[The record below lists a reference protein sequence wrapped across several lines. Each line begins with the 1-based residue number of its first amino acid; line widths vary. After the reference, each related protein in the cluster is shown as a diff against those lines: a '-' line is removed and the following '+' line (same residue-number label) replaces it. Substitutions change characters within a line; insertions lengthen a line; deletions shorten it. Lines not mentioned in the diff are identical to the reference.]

1 MKQKILFAIL
11 AFISQTG
18 LFAQNLTL
26 EICQEKAKANYP
38 LINQYNLIEK
48 TASFN
53 ISNAGKNYLPQL
65 TMTAKV
71 SYQSDVTQIPVALGQ
86 KLGIV
91 IPEINKDQYQAVLEA
106 TQLIWD
112 GGLTKTQEKLT
123 KIGAETEKQKLEVDM
138 FALNERVNQ
147 LYFGVLLLK
156 EQQKQTDL
164 LMIDLQTNFNK
175 LKALMDNGL
184 TYQADLDALKVEILN
199 AEQHK
204 ADLKNTIKTYYL
216 MLSALTGLNIS
227 EKNDI
232 IKPEIDL
239 SVLRDSSNYRPE
251 LKLFEKQS
259 QTIDMQKKLVVTGN
273 LPKIGAFFQG
283 GYGQP
288 GLNMFLSG
296 FSPFYIGG
304 IRFSWNISG
313 LYTQKNNLKKLDL
326 NKKSVEIQKE
336 TFLFNNHL
344 ITKQQQ
350 NNIEMLLSNIE
361 NDEKIIELRQN
372 IKKSTTAKLEN
383 GTANIN
389 DLIRDLNAENMAK
402 QQKALH
408 EIQLLNNI
416 YQLKNTVNN

>member
-1 MKQKILFAIL
+1 MKQKILIAIL
-11 AFISQTG
+11 AFISQVG
-18 LFAQNLTL
+18 LFAQNLTI

-38 LINQYNLIEK
+38 MINQYQLIEK
-48 TASFN
+48 TADFN

-65 TMTAKV
+65 TLSAKA

-86 KLGIV
+86 KLGIA
-91 IPEINKDQYQAVLEA
+91 IPVMNKDQYQAVLEA

-112 GGLTKTQEKLT
+112 GGITKTQKNLT
-123 KIGAETEKQKLEVDM
+123 KIAAETEKQKLDVDIY
-138 FALNERVNQ
+138 ALNERVNQ
-147 LYFGVLLLK
+147 LYFGILLLK
-156 EQQKQTDL
+156 EQQKQTDI
-164 LMIDLQTNFNK
+164 LMTDLTTNFNR
-175 LKALMDNGL
+175 LKALMDNGV
-184 TYQADLDALKVEILN
+184 TYQADLDALKVEMLN

-204 ADLKNTIKTYYL
+204 EDLKNAIKTYYL
-216 MLSALTGLNIS
+216 MLSALTGLNIT
-227 EKNDI
+227 ENNDLV
-232 IKPEIDL
+232 KPEIDL
-239 SVLRDSSNYRPE
+239 SVLNDSTNHRPE
-251 LKLFEKQS
+251 LILFDKQS
-259 QTIDMQKKLVVTGN
+259 QTIDMQKKLVVNGN

-313 LYTQKNNLKKLDL
+313 LYTQNNNLKKLEL
-326 NKKSVEIQKE
+326 NKKTVEIQKE

-344 ITKQQQ
+344 LTTQQQ
-350 NNIEMLLSNIE
+350 NNIEMLLSNIK

-372 IKKSTTAKLEN
+372 IKKSTTAKVEN
-383 GTANIN
+383 GTANVN

-402 QQKALH
+402 QQKAVH

-416 YQLKNTVNN
+416 YQLKYSVNN